1 LGIVKRRVPVGLFPA
16 LFVGKM
22 RAVPEARG
30 VESTMN
36 DYIKEHYDFP
46 LSKKSENKPLKG
58 VRVIDAGN
66 MVAAPFATVLLADF
80 GADVIKIEHPK
91 YGDGQRKLEPIK
103 DGIPLWWKSV
113 SRNKRCITLDL
124 GKPEGAAVFKQLIKG
139 KDVIVENYRPG
150 TFEKWGIGPDVIRG
164 IDPRIILLR
173 ISGFGQTGPYKDR
186 AGFGRVAEAMS
197 GLTNLI
203 GEPDGPPMSP
213 GYPLGDLISGIF
225 GSLSVMMALYHR
237 DLRGGEG
244 QVIDLALFEAVF
256 RFLDFDP
263 IQYDQMKSVHMRT
276 GNRVAYV
283 APSSMFRTKEGKY
296 LTLAA
301 STQSVWLRLAEAI
314 GRKELTTDPKF
325 IDNSARVVHSV
336 EINGIVGDWIEKH
349 TRQEVIEHFDK
360 FGVAYS
366 AVFDMEDAFRDI
378 QYRAREA
385 MVRVPDAELGEAIVQ
400 NVVPKFSA
408 TPGSVDFLG
417 PQMGAH
423 NEEIFCGEL
432 GLTKERLK
440 ELKDGGVI

>member
-1 LGIVKRRVPVGLFPA
+1 MRGDGVKMA
-16 LFVGKM
+16 
-22 RAVPEARG
+22 
-30 VESTMN
+30 
-36 DYIKEHYDFP
+36 DYTREHYDFP
-46 LSKKSENKPLKG
+46 LTKKSENKPLKG

-113 SRNKRCITLDL
+113 ARNKRCITLDL
-124 GKPEGAAVFKQLIKG
+124 GKPQGAAIFKELIKG
-139 KDVIVENYRPG
+139 QDVIVENYRPG
-150 TFEKWGIGPDVIRG
+150 TFEKWGIGPDVIHG

-237 DLRGGEG
+237 DVGGGVG

-263 IQYDQMKSVHMRT
+263 IQYDQMKTVHMRT

-314 GRKELTTDPKF
+314 GRKDLTTDPKF
-325 IDNSARVVHSV
+325 IDNSARVVNSV
-336 EINGIVGDWIEKH
+336 EINGIVGDWIGQH
-349 TRQEVIEHFDK
+349 TRQEVIEQFDK

-366 AVFDMEDAFRDI
+366 AVFDMEDAFRDV

-385 MVRVPDAELGEAIVQ
+385 MVRVPDPDLGEAIVQ

-417 PQMGAH
+417 PHMGAH

-432 GLTKERLK
+432 GLSKERLK
-440 ELKDGGVI
+440 ELKDAGII

>member
-1 LGIVKRRVPVGLFPA
+1 
-16 LFVGKM
+16 
-22 RAVPEARG
+22 
-30 VESTMN
+30 
-36 DYIKEHYDFP
+36 
-46 LSKKSENKPLKG
+46 
-58 VRVIDAGN
+58 VIDAGN

-113 SRNKRCITLDL
+113 ARNKRCITLDL
-124 GKPEGAAVFKQLIKG
+124 GKPEGAALFKQLIKG

-150 TFEKWGIGPDVIRG
+150 TFEKWGIGADVIRG

-173 ISGFGQTGPYKDR
+173 ISGFGQTGPYKER

-237 DLRGGEG
+237 DVRGGAG

-263 IQYDQMKSVHMRT
+263 IQYDQMKTVHMRT

-325 IDNSARVVHSV
+325 IDNPARVVNSV
-336 EINGIVGDWIEKH
+336 EINGIVGDWIGTH
-349 TRQEVIEHFDK
+349 TRQEVIEQFDK

-385 MVRVPDAELGEAIVQ
+385 MVRVPDPDLGEAIVQ

-417 PQMGAH
+417 PPMGAH

-432 GLTKERLK
+432 GLSKERLA
-440 ELKDGGVI
+440 ELKAVGVI

>member
-1 LGIVKRRVPVGLFPA
+1 MA
-16 LFVGKM
+16 
-22 RAVPEARG
+22 E
-30 VESTMN
+30 
-36 DYIKEHYDFP
+36 YIREHYDFP
-46 LSKKSENKPLKG
+46 LTKKSENKPLKG

-103 DGIPLWWKSV
+103 DSIPLWWKSV
-113 SRNKRCITLDL
+113 ARNKRCITLDL
-124 GKPEGAAVFKQLIKG
+124 GKPEGAAIFKQLIKG

-150 TFEKWGIGPDVIRG
+150 TFEKWGIGPDIIRG

-225 GSLSVMMALYHR
+225 GSLSIMMALYHR

-263 IQYDQMKSVHMRT
+263 IQYDQMKTVHMRT

-301 STQSVWLRLAEAI
+301 STQSIWLRLAEAI

-325 IDNSARVVHSV
+325 IDNPARVVNSV
-336 EINGIVGDWIEKH
+336 EINGIVGDWIGQH
-349 TRQEVIEHFDK
+349 TRQEVIEQFDK

-385 MVRVPDAELGEAIVQ
+385 MVRVPDPDLGEAIVQ

-417 PQMGAH
+417 GPMGAH

-432 GLTKERLK
+432 GLSKEKLA
-440 ELKDGGVI
+440 ELKAAGIV

>member
-1 LGIVKRRVPVGLFPA
+1 MA
-16 LFVGKM
+16 
-22 RAVPEARG
+22 
-30 VESTMN
+30 
-36 DYIKEHYDFP
+36 DYIDGHYEFP
-46 LSKKSENKPLKG
+46 LSKKSANKPLKG
-58 VRVIDAGN
+58 IRIIDAGN

-91 YGDGQRKLEPIK
+91 YGDGQRKLEPIMN
-103 DGIPLWWKSV
+103 GIPLWWKSV
-113 SRNKRCITLDL
+113 ARNKRCITLDL
-124 GKPEGAAVFKQLIKG
+124 GKPEGAEIFKQLIKNQ
-139 KDVIVENYRPG
+139 DVIVENYRPG
-150 TFEKWGIGPDVIRG
+150 TFERWGIGYDVIRS

-173 ISGFGQTGPYKDR
+173 ISGFGQSGPYKNR

-213 GYPLGDLISGIF
+213 GYPLGDLIAGIF

-244 QVIDLALFEAVF
+244 QVIDLALYEAVF

-263 IQYDQMKSVHMRT
+263 IQYDQMKTVHMRT

-283 APSSMFRTKEGKY
+283 APSSMFRTRDGKY

-301 STQSVWLRLAEAI
+301 STQNVWLRLAEAI

-325 IDNSARVVHSV
+325 IDNPARVENSV
-336 EINGIVGDWIEKH
+336 EINGIVGDWIQAH
-349 TRQEVIEHFDK
+349 SRQEVIEQFNK

-385 MVRVPDAELGEAIVQ
+385 MVRVPDPDLGEAIVQ

-417 PQMGAH
+417 PKMGAH
-423 NEEIFCGEL
+423 NEEIYGGEL
-432 GLTKERLK
+432 GLSEERLK
-440 ELKDGGVI
+440 ELRDAGII

>member
-1 LGIVKRRVPVGLFPA
+1 MG
-16 LFVGKM
+16 
-22 RAVPEARG
+22 
-30 VESTMN
+30 

-46 LSKKSENKPLKG
+46 LTQKSANKPLKG

-91 YGDGQRKLEPIK
+91 YGDGQRKLEPIMN
-103 DGIPLWWKSV
+103 GIPLWWKSV
-113 SRNKRCITLDL
+113 ARNKRCITLDL
-124 GKPEGAAVFKQLIKG
+124 GKPEGGEIFKKLIKG
-139 KDVIVENYRPG
+139 TDVIVENYRPG
-150 TFEKWGIGPDVIRG
+150 TFEKWGIGPDVIRT

-173 ISGFGQTGPYKDR
+173 ISGFGQTGPYKNR

-213 GYPLGDLISGIF
+213 GYPLGDLIAGIF

-237 DLRGGEG
+237 DLLGGEG

-256 RFLDFDP
+256 RILDFDP
-263 IQYDQMKSVHMRT
+263 IQYDQMKVIHKRT

-283 APSSMFRTKEGKY
+283 APSSMFKTKDGKY

-314 GRKELTTDPKF
+314 GRNDMATDPKF
-325 IDNSARVVHSV
+325 IDNPARVENSV
-336 EINGIVGDWIEKH
+336 ECNGVVGAWIEKH
-349 TRQEVIEHFDK
+349 TRDEVIEQFDK
-360 FGVAYS
+360 HGVAYS

-385 MVRVPDAELGEAIVQ
+385 MVRVPDPDLGEAIVQ

-408 TPGSVDFLG
+408 TPGSVDYLG
-417 PQMGAH
+417 QKMGAH

-432 GLTKERLK
+432 GLSKEQLR
-440 ELKDGGVI
+440 ELKAAGII

>member
-1 LGIVKRRVPVGLFPA
+1 MGEYV
-16 LFVGKM
+16 
-22 RAVPEARG
+22 
-30 VESTMN
+30 
-36 DYIKEHYDFP
+36 KEHYDFP
-46 LSKKSENKPLKG
+46 LTKISENKPLKG
-58 VRVIDAGN
+58 VKVIDAGN
-66 MVAAPFATVLLADF
+66 MVAAPFATVLLGDF

-91 YGDGQRKLEPIK
+91 YGDGQRKLEPIMN
-103 DGIPLWWKSV
+103 GIPLWWKSV
-113 SRNKRCITLDL
+113 ARNKRCITLDL
-124 GKPEGAAVFKQLIKG
+124 GKPEGAEIFKQLIKG

-164 IDPRIILLR
+164 IDPRLILLR
-173 ISGFGQTGPYKDR
+173 ISGFGQTGPYKNR

-213 GYPLGDLISGIF
+213 GYPLGDLIAGIF
-225 GSLSVMMALYHR
+225 GSLSIMMALYHR
-237 DLRGGEG
+237 DTRDGQG
-244 QVIDLALFEAVF
+244 QVIDLALYEAVF

-263 IQYDQMKSVHMRT
+263 IQYDQMKTVHMRT

-283 APSSMFRTKEGKY
+283 APSSMFKTRDGKY

-301 STQSVWLRLAEAI
+301 STQNVWERLAEAI
-314 GRKELTTDPKF
+314 GRRELITDPKF
-325 IDNSARVVHSV
+325 IDNPARVENSI
-336 EINGIVGDWIEKH
+336 ECNGIVGAWIEQH
-349 TRQEVIEHFDK
+349 TRDEVIEHFDK

-385 MVRVPDAELGEAIVQ
+385 MVRVPDSDLGEAIVQ

-417 PQMGAH
+417 APMGAH
-423 NEEIFCGEL
+423 NEEILGGEL
-432 GLTKERLK
+432 GLSKERLA
-440 ELKDGGVI
+440 ELKKLGVI

>member
-1 LGIVKRRVPVGLFPA
+1 MR
-16 LFVGKM
+16 KM
-22 RAVPEARG
+22 RASERRERYG
-30 VESTMN
+30 STMA
-36 DYIKEHYDFP
+36 DYIQEHYNFP
-46 LSKKSENKPLKG
+46 LSKTSGNKPLKG

-91 YGDGQRKLEPIK
+91 YGDGQRKLEPIMK
-103 DGIPLWWKSV
+103 GVPLWWKSV
-113 SRNKRCITLDL
+113 ARNKRCITLDL
-124 GKPEGAAVFKQLIKG
+124 GKPNGAEIFKQLIEG
-139 KDVIVENYRPG
+139 TDVIVENYRPG

-173 ISGFGQTGPYKDR
+173 ISGFGQTGPYKNR

-213 GYPLGDLISGIF
+213 GYPLGDLIAGIF

-263 IQYDQMKSVHMRT
+263 IQYDQMKIVHKRT

-283 APSSMFRTKEGKY
+283 APSSMFRTRDGKY

-301 STQSVWLRLAEAI
+301 STQNVWLRLAEAI
-314 GRKELTTDPKF
+314 GRKDLTTDPKF
-325 IDNSARVVHSV
+325 IDNPARVVNSV
-336 EINGIVGDWIEKH
+336 EVNGIVGDWIEKH
-349 TRQEVIEHFDK
+349 TRDEVIEHFDK

-385 MVRVPDAELGEAIVQ
+385 MVRVPDPDLGEAIVQ

-417 PQMGAH
+417 RKLGED
-423 NEEIFCGEL
+423 NEAIYCGEL
-432 GLTKERLK
+432 GFSKEKLK
-440 ELKDGGVI
+440 ELKEAGII

>member
-1 LGIVKRRVPVGLFPA
+1 
-16 LFVGKM
+16 
-22 RAVPEARG
+22 
-30 VESTMN
+30 
-36 DYIKEHYDFP
+36 
-46 LSKKSENKPLKG
+46 

-91 YGDGQRKLEPIK
+91 YGDGQRKLEPIM

-124 GKPEGAAVFKQLIKG
+124 GKAEGGAIFKALIKG
-139 KDVIVENYRPG
+139 TDVIVENYRPG
-150 TFEKWGIGPDVIRG
+150 TFEKWGIGYDTIRG

-173 ISGFGQTGPYKDR
+173 ISGFGQTGPYKNR
-186 AGFGRVAEAMS
+186 AGFGRVADAMS

-213 GYPLGDLISGIF
+213 GYPLGDLIAGIF

-244 QVIDLALFEAVF
+244 QVIDLALYEAVF

-263 IQYDQMKSVHMRT
+263 IQYDQMKIVHRRT

-283 APSSMFRTKEGKY
+283 APSSMFKTKDGKY

-301 STQSVWLRLAEAI
+301 STQNVWLRLAEAI

-325 IDNSARVVHSV
+325 VDNPARVENSV
-336 EINGIVGDWIEKH
+336 EINGIVGEWIDGH
-349 TRQEVIEHFDK
+349 TREEVIEHFDK

-366 AVFDMEDAFRDI
+366 SVFDMEDAFRDL

-385 MVRVPDAELGEAIVQ
+385 MVRVPDPDLGEAIVQ

-417 PQMGAH
+417 PPMGAH
-423 NEEIFCGEL
+423 NEEIYGGEL
-432 GLTKERLK
+432 GFSKERLQ
-440 ELKDGGVI
+440 ELRDAGII

>member
-1 LGIVKRRVPVGLFPA
+1 MA
-16 LFVGKM
+16 
-22 RAVPEARG
+22 
-30 VESTMN
+30 

-46 LSKKSENKPLKG
+46 LTQKSAHKPLQG

-80 GADVIKIEHPK
+80 GAEVIKIEHPK
-91 YGDGQRKLEPIK
+91 YGDGQRKLEPIMN
-103 DGIPLWWKSV
+103 GIPLWWKSV
-113 SRNKRCITLDL
+113 ARNKRCITLDL
-124 GKPEGAAVFKQLIKG
+124 GKPEGAEIFRQLAKG
-139 KDVIVENYRPG
+139 QDVIVENYRPG
-150 TFEKWGIGPDVIRG
+150 TFEKWGIGYETLRA
-164 IDPRIILLR
+164 IDAKIIFLR
-173 ISGFGQTGPYKDR
+173 ISGFGQTGPYKNR

-213 GYPLGDLISGIF
+213 GYPLGDLIAGIF
-225 GSLSVMMALYHR
+225 GSLSIMMALYNR

-244 QVIDLALFEAVF
+244 QVIDLALYEAVF

-263 IQYDQMKSVHMRT
+263 IQYDQMKTVHMRT

-283 APSSMFRTKEGKY
+283 APSSMFKTKDGKY

-301 STQSVWLRLAEAI
+301 STQNVWERLADAI
-314 GRKELTTDPKF
+314 GRKDMITDPKF
-325 IDNSARVVHSV
+325 IDNPARVENSI
-336 EINGIVGDWIEKH
+336 ECNGVVGAWIEQH
-349 TRQEVIEHFDK
+349 SRDEVIEHFDK

-366 AVFDMEDAFRDI
+366 AVFDMEDAFRDL

-385 MVRVPDAELGEAIVQ
+385 MVRVPDADLGEAIVQ

-417 PQMGAH
+417 RKLGAD
-423 NEEIFCGEL
+423 NEEIYCGEL
-432 GLTKERLK
+432 GMSKDKLKQLK
-440 ELKDGGVI
+440 EAGII

>member
-1 LGIVKRRVPVGLFPA
+1 MG
-16 LFVGKM
+16 
-22 RAVPEARG
+22 
-30 VESTMN
+30 

-46 LSKKSENKPLKG
+46 LTQISKNKPLKG

-91 YGDGQRKLEPIK
+91 YGDGQRKLEPIM

-113 SRNKRCITLDL
+113 ARNKRCITLDL
-124 GKPEGAAVFKQLIKG
+124 GKPEGAAIFKQLIKG

-150 TFEKWGIGPDVIRG
+150 TFEKWGIGADVIRG

-173 ISGFGQTGPYKDR
+173 ISGFGQTGPYKNR

-213 GYPLGDLISGIF
+213 GYPLGDLIAGIF
-225 GSLSVMMALYHR
+225 GSLSIMMALYHR

-263 IQYDQMKSVHMRT
+263 IQYDQLKTVHHRT

-314 GRKELTTDPKF
+314 GRKDLTTDPKF
-325 IDNSARVVHSV
+325 IDNSARVINSV
-336 EINGIVGDWIEKH
+336 EVNGIVGDWIEKH
-349 TRQEVIEHFDK
+349 TRDEVIEQFDK

-385 MVRVPDAELGEAIVQ
+385 MVRVPDSDLGEAIVQ

-417 PQMGAH
+417 PHMGAH
-423 NEEIFCGEL
+423 NEEILGGEL

-440 ELKDGGVI
+440 ELKDSGVI